1 MLNKIIKL
9 SKIILTGA
17 IIFAVSPVFSY
28 AQYYYD
34 NSNYS
39 PLTVTTTNATNI
51 TSSSVTLNGL
61 VNGNNLYNT
70 YNLNTWFEYGT
81 NTNFGYSTIQS
92 NSNSGYANYSSNV
105 SNLNSNTVYYFRAV
119 AQNPQGVVYGS
130 ANSFKTNFS
139 SVINTNTENNN
150 FLNPNVTT
158 NPATSVLSR
167 SVKLNS
173 FIINSINNPLTTWFE
188 WGTIPTL
195 GNMTPMVAL
204 GTLPSAKHINT
215 ITELA
220 PATTY
225 YFRAVV
231 QNSFSRING
240 ATLSFTTDNAV
251 SQSNAVN
258 TVEKTEDSTAKTNK
272 DKENITNA
280 SILESVGSAL
290 GANLI
295 GAGSF
300 FPVNIFGWLLLII
313 LILVLIT
320 LSQYLYRDLLG
331 KKSKQT
337 QEHA

>member
-1 MLNKIIKL
+1 MLNKTIKL

-17 IIFAVSPVFSY
+17 IILAISPVLSY
-28 AQYYYD
+28 AQYY
-34 NSNYS
+34 NYNNYNYT
-39 PLTVTTTNATNI
+39 PLNLTTTNATNI

-81 NTNFGYSTIQS
+81 NTNFGYSTSQS

-105 SNLNSNTVYYFRAV
+105 SNLSSNTVYYFRAV
-119 AQNPQGVVYGS
+119 AQNPQGVVYGNT
-130 ANSFKTNFS
+130 NSLRTNFA

-150 FLNPNVTT
+150 FLNPSVTT

-215 ITELA
+215 ITGLE

-225 YFRAVV
+225 YFRAVA
-231 QNSFSRING
+231 QNPFSRING
-240 ATLSFTTDNAV
+240 ATLSFTTNNAV
-251 SQSNAVN
+251 SQSN
-258 TVEKTEDSTAKTNK
+258 TVEKTEDSTTKTNT

-280 SILESVGSAL
+280 SILESVASAL

-295 GAGSF
+295 GTGSF
-300 FPVNIFGWLLLII
+300 LPVNIFGWLLLII
-313 LILVLIT
+313 LILALIT
-320 LSQYLYRDLLG
+320 LSKYLYRDLLS
-331 KKSKQT
+331 KKPKQT
-337 QEHA
+337 QKHA

>member
-17 IIFAVSPVFSY
+17 IIFAISPVFSY

-34 NSNYS
+34 NYNYS

-81 NTNFGYSTIQS
+81 NTNFGYSTMQS
-92 NSNSGYANYSSNV
+92 NSNSRYANYSSNV
-105 SNLNSNTVYYFRAV
+105 SNLSSNTVYYFRAV

-130 ANSFKTNFS
+130 TNSFKTDCA

-150 FLNPNVTT
+150 FLNPSVTT
-158 NPATSVLSR
+158 NPATSVSSR
-167 SVKLNS
+167 NVKLNS
-173 FIINSINNPLTTWFE
+173 FIINSVNNPLTTWFE

-195 GNMTPMVAL
+195 GNITPMIAL

-215 ITELA
+215 ITQLA

-225 YFRAVV
+225 YFRAVA
-231 QNSFSRING
+231 QNSSSRING
-240 ATLSFTTDNAV
+240 ATLSFTTNNAV
-251 SQSNAVN
+251 SQSNIA
-258 TVEKTEDSTAKTNK
+258 EKTGDSTAKTNM
-272 DKENITNA
+272 DKENITNT

-300 FPVNIFGWLLLII
+300 LPVNIFGWLLLII
-313 LILVLIT
+313 LILVLLT
-320 LSQYLYRDLLG
+320 LGKYLHRDLLD
-331 KKSKQT
+331 KKPKQT
-337 QEHA
+337 QEHT